1 MQQCSTTFEVFHM
14 ILQLEEFVLLNEVFF
29 QYYRTK
35 TKKFRCPNMFPYLCE
50 RPAWGDQQGPRP
62 VTSTTTTTTTTTTTV
77 TTTTKEPAQPCTTLT
92 LPARQKCLKKF
103 KMFANFCE
111 IDQVRFP
118 SSGLPRRGQGWEF
131 AHLLIAQS
139 LSRSFCSNQMSTV
152 SDSLRSLKTNER
164 QRK

>member
-1 MQQCSTTFEVFHM
+1 M
-14 ILQLEEFVLLNEVFF
+14 ILQLKEFVLLNEVFF

-35 TKKFRCPNMFPYLCE
+35 TKKIRCPNMFPYLCE

-62 VTSTTTTTTTTTTTV
+62 FTSSTTTTTTTTTTV

-118 SSGLPRRGQGWEF
+118 WAGLGIRSF
-131 AHLLIAQS
+131 AHRSVAQS

-152 SDSLRSLKTNER
+152 SDSLRSLKKNER